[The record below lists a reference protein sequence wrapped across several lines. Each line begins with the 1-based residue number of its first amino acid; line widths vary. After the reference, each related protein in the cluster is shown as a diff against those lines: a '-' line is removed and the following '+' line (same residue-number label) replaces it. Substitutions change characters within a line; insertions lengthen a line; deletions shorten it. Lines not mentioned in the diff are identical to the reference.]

1 MGKKN
6 VPKAIGHV
14 HDDRQSRKDRA
25 TAEHKEKK
33 RLEAMHTH
41 MHMREDAGGLSEK
54 AWEKEQE
61 RQALQRKRE
70 EKERRAKTFLDH
82 YVDPEVLG
90 PETSES
96 RTKCTYYSRPGGCRH
111 GDRCKFLHDGVDGR
125 SLIGGAGA
133 SVADEQTLGIQEMS
147 VTDEAAEQR
156 LDELLEKCAGSGL
169 LSEAQC
175 DALTDAIAESRLTV
189 RACLRE
195 WDEQGTLDRL
205 AAQLSLL

>member
-14 HDDRQSRKDRA
+14 HDDRQSRQDRA

-33 RLEAMHTH
+33 RLAGVHTL
-41 MHMREDAGGLSEK
+41 MRMREDAGGLSGN

-82 YVDPEVLG
+82 YVDPEVLVA
-90 PETSES
+90 EASES
-96 RTKCTYYSRPGGCRH
+96 PTKCTYYSRPGGCRH

-125 SLIGGAGA
+125 SLIGGAGGC
-133 SVADEQTLGIQEMS
+133 VADEQTLGLQEMALS
-147 VTDEAAEQR
+147 DEAAEQR
-156 LDELLEKCAGSGL
+156 LDGLLEKCAASGV
-169 LSEAQC
+169 LSEVQC
-175 DALTDAIAESRLTV
+175 DALTDAIAEARLTV

-195 WDEQGTLDRL
+195 WDEHGTLDRL
-205 AAQLSLL
+205 ARQL